1 MNTGATK
8 AQHVQEAV
16 DFTFITIVSK
26 THYNLT
32 HLLNTGS
39 RHLNYD
45 LPYTKLF
52 KPRILK
58 VKLLISL
65 KIQST

>member
-45 LPYTKLF
+45 TRSFLSQEY
-52 KPRILK
+52 
-58 VKLLISL
+58 
-65 KIQST
+65 